1 MDAATLEIIE
11 RSLLYSLWAFLLVFL
26 LSLLVIRQSLR
37 SRKKG
42 LQDLRA
48 DLDREYQRKWTV
60 PAPAASTTPTSKRF
74 VPSQDESRM
83 AFHAL
88 LFSTCLATVCFLALT
103 LIPLPFMDNLATL
116 DPRST
121 VPLRVTALN
130 YDRFHEGFS
139 LKGEIW
145 NQEEEPVGELT
156 AVVKIWGADEELLD
170 ELSVDVKPKTL
181 RPRSSG
187 NFSLRYSKN
196 SPFLFGYEIHFHDQ
210 AGDEV
215 PHVKGFDVR

>member
-1 MDAATLEIIE
+1 MDAAILEIIE
-11 RSLLYSLWAFLLVFL
+11 RSLLYSLWAFLIVFL
-26 LSLLVIRQSLR
+26 LSLLVIRQRLR
-37 SRKKG
+37 SRRKG
-42 LQDLRA
+42 IQDLRA
-48 DLDREYQRKWTV
+48 DLDREYEQKWTG
-60 PAPAASTTPTSKRF
+60 PAPTTPAGERF
-74 VPSQDESRM
+74 VLSQDESRM

-88 LFSTCLATVCFLALT
+88 LLSTCLATACFLVLT
-103 LIPLPFMDNLATL
+103 LIPLPFLENFATL

-145 NQEEEPVGELT
+145 NQEEEPLGELT
-156 AVVKIWGADEELLD
+156 AVVKVWGSDEELLD

-181 RPRSSG
+181 KPRSSG

-196 SPFLFGYEIHFHDQ
+196 SPFLFGYEIYFLNQ

>member
-11 RSLLYSLWAFLLVFL
+11 RSLQYSLWAFLGVFL
-26 LSLLVIRQSLR
+26 LSLLVIRHRLH
-37 SRKKG
+37 SRRKG
-42 LQDLRA
+42 LQDLRE
-48 DLDREYQRKWTV
+48 DLDREYQQKWTG
-60 PAPAASTTPTSKRF
+60 PAPTTPTSERF

-83 AFHAL
+83 AFHTL
-88 LFSTCLATVCFLALT
+88 LLSTCLAAVCFLALT
-103 LIPLPFMDNLATL
+103 LIPLPFLENLATL

-139 LKGEIW
+139 LEGEIW
-145 NQEEEPVGELT
+145 NQEEEPLGELT
-156 AVVKIWGADEELLD
+156 AVVKIWGTDEELLD
-170 ELSVDVKPKTL
+170 ELSVDVKPKIL
-181 RPRSSG
+181 KPKSSG

-196 SPFLFGYEIHFHDQ
+196 SPFLFGYEIHFLDQ
-210 AGDEV
+210 TGNEV

>member
-1 MDAATLEIIE
+1 MDVATLEIIE

-26 LSLLVIRQSLR
+26 LSLLVIRQRLR

-48 DLDREYQRKWTV
+48 ELDREYQEKWTG
-60 PAPAASTTPTSKRF
+60 PAPTTPASERF

-88 LFSTCLATVCFLALT
+88 LLSTCLATVFFLVLT
-103 LIPLPFMDNLATL
+103 LTPLPFLENFATL

-145 NQEEEPVGELT
+145 NQEEKPLGELT
-156 AVVKIWGADEELLD
+156 AVVKIWGPDEELLD

-181 RPRSSG
+181 KPRSSG
-187 NFSLRYSKN
+187 NFSLQYSKN
-196 SPFLFGYEIHFHDQ
+196 SPFLFGYEIYFRDQ
-210 AGDEV
+210 TGDEV

>member
-11 RSLLYSLWAFLLVFL
+11 RSLQYSLWAFLGVFL
-26 LSLLVIRQSLR
+26 LSLLAIRHRLR
-37 SRKKG
+37 SRRKG
-42 LQDLRA
+42 LQDLRE
-48 DLDREYQRKWTV
+48 DLDREYQQKWTG
-60 PAPAASTTPTSKRF
+60 PAPTTPTSERF

-83 AFHAL
+83 AFHTL
-88 LFSTCLATVCFLALT
+88 LLSTCLAAVCFLALT
-103 LIPLPFMDNLATL
+103 LIPLPFLENLATL

-145 NQEEEPVGELT
+145 NQEEEPLGELT
-156 AVVKIWGADEELLD
+156 AVVKIWGTDEALLD

-181 RPRSSG
+181 KPKSSG
-187 NFSLRYSKN
+187 NFTLRYSKN
-196 SPFLFGYEIHFHDQ
+196 SPFLFGYEIHFFDQ
-210 AGDEV
+210 TGDEV